1 MPAGIT
7 RVRLAVVKGYTR
19 EEEAVELDQE
29 IVAGWRA
36 SGVFAGRVLV
46 GGHVF
51 TALARQGLGKSIVM
65 SAPACRLCGARD
77 TQEVDVTLAP

>member
-1 MPAGIT
+1 MPAGAAG
-7 RVRLAVVKGYTR
+7 VRLTVVKGYTR

-51 TALARQGLGKSIVM
+51 VALAKQGLGKSIVM
-65 SAPACRLCGARD
+65 SVPACRLCGVHD
-77 TQEVDVTLAP
+77 TQEVDVTPAP